1 MKEVASFT
9 VEYRK
14 INYTILAVH
23 TSAPLRPQN
32 FSQKCQN
39 NLRDFLIFRTT
50 SRCDRFAIFAW
61 FWWKNRNHY
70 ATFCWGNHKKLLS
83 NYRYLQNFANIP
95 GAWRRNRDEK
105 RFFGR
110 YVSPTPTPRHKDR
123 SDDASADSF
132 RRVVHPLAPV
142 LVVAVGDVDGA
153 DLVKGLVQRSS
164 IRQTLQGSF
173 AALSKPSFA
182 RKILIWKW
190 ILSEKEIGIKGTWTK
205 KITKTE
211 KWKYWKLSP
220 RYCSPI
226 SIFCQNKLPTIA
238 NFAILQMFC

>member
-1 MKEVASFT
+1 MTGSLFLLDFGEKIVIIMLRF
-9 VEYRK
+9 VEE
-14 INYTILAVH
+14 TIK
-23 TSAPLRPQN
+23 R
-32 FSQKCQN
+32 
-39 NLRDFLIFRTT
+39 
-50 SRCDRFAIFAW
+50 
-61 FWWKNRNHY
+61 Y
-70 ATFCWGNHKKLLS
+70 KKLLS

-182 RKILIWKW
+182 RKILI
-190 ILSEKEIGIKGTWTK
+190 
-205 KITKTE
+205 
-211 KWKYWKLSP
+211 
-220 RYCSPI
+220 
-226 SIFCQNKLPTIA
+226 
-238 NFAILQMFC
+238 